1 MISHHTQA
9 WYFVRHQWIPVIY
22 DHTSM
27 VLWKTQIVYLDGPSN
42 KEQMDN
48 NSFISAYSSGELESM
63 VAGKAPTGR
72 KGLVTG
78 GGSRL
83 ITFFPHL

>member
-1 MISHHTQA
+1 M
-9 WYFVRHQWIPVIY
+9 IY

-42 KEQMDN
+42 KEQTDN

-83 ITFFPHL
+83 ITFFFTLIKQRKRE